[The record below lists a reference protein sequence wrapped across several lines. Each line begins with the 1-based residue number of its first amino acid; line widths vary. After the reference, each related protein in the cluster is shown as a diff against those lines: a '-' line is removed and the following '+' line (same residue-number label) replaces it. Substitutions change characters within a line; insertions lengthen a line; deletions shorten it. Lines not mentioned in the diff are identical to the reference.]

1 MTIISSKSQ
10 TILLNIGIPTFIK
23 RENLGQKS
31 SKSIIFHKRDKVLAL
46 LLKPLEKY
54 SKEEQSLFI
63 SIMNTMSSR
72 NSKNEELTESV
83 DLKSDK
89 QLDEIIQKKYNK
101 SEIIISFG
109 LKTKLDIDVI
119 QAPSLSSIISNP
131 NLKRPLW
138 EKIKKTLTN

>member
-10 TILLNIGIPTFIK
+10 TILLNIGIPTYIK

-54 SKEEQSLFI
+54 SNEEQSLFI

-72 NSKNEELTESV
+72 NSKNEELTESF
-83 DLKSDK
+83 DFKSDK
-89 QLDEIIQKKYNK
+89 QLNEIIQKKYNK

-109 LKTKLDIDVI
+109 LKIKLDIDVI

>member
-10 TILLNIGIPTFIK
+10 TILLNIGIPTYIK

-31 SKSIIFHKRDKVLAL
+31 SKSIIFHKRDKVLSL

-72 NSKNEELTESV
+72 NSKNEELSESF

-89 QLDEIIQKKYNK
+89 QLNEIIQKKYNK

-138 EKIKKTLTN
+138 EKN

>member
-72 NSKNEELTESV
+72 NSKNEELSESF
-83 DLKSDK
+83 DFKSDK
-89 QLDEIIQKKYNK
+89 QLNEIIQKKYNK

-109 LKTKLDIDVI
+109 LKAKLDIDVI
-119 QAPSLSSIISNP
+119 KAPSLSSIISNP

>member
-10 TILLNIGIPTFIK
+10 TILLNIGIPTYIK

-72 NSKNEELTESV
+72 NSKNEELSESF

-89 QLDEIIQKKYNK
+89 QLDEIIQKKYM
-101 SEIIISFG
+101 I
-109 LKTKLDIDVI
+109 
-119 QAPSLSSIISNP
+119 
-131 NLKRPLW
+131 R
-138 EKIKKTLTN
+138 

>member
-31 SKSIIFHKRDKVLAL
+31 SKLIIFHKRDKVLAL

-72 NSKNEELTESV
+72 NSKNEELSESF

-89 QLDEIIQKKYNK
+89 QLNEIIQKKYNK

-109 LKTKLDIDVI
+109 LKAKLDIDVI

>member
-72 NSKNEELTESV
+72 NSKNEELSESF

-89 QLDEIIQKKYNK
+89 QLNEIIQKKYNK

-109 LKTKLDIDVI
+109 LKAKLDIDVI
-119 QAPSLSSIISNP
+119 HAPSLSSIISNP